1 MSTNSKFKKIWEKIT
16 EKWHI
21 KLVCLILAIA
31 LYLLHQS
38 ALLEKRTFVVP
49 LQVVQNGL
57 VEMTGYNTTNVSVIV
72 HAEKD
77 VISQIKNSD
86 LNASINLNTI
96 TESGTFE
103 VPVNLYLSD
112 SISGY
117 DSLEITVK
125 PEKLKVNVEKTAMK
139 YVPVLASTVGEVG
152 HGYVIEKVE
161 IDPPYVAIQGPESI
175 VNATEE
181 IKTTRL
187 NVSNAVV
194 NFSSEVHPFET
205 NSLLK
210 LDDNGPYKA
219 TVYLTTESSQKTFD
233 GIKIKV
239 LNLRSELKL
248 DGELPEISVTL
259 AGSIPYLEKYV
270 IPENF
275 VIADLENI
283 EYPGAYEIP
292 LRFASNSNVQFESKS
307 LESVVVNVSAVQK
320 QNSDGQN
327 SENIENENS
336 ENQAPTEDSLKNPEN
351 LEEKSENSG
360 EQNIESQKSTENF
373 ENPAEKSENSQ
384 TETKTSDETE

>member
-1 MSTNSKFKKIWEKIT
+1 MSTNSKIKKIWEKIT

-21 KLVCLILAIA
+21 KLVCLILAIS

-57 VEMTGYNTTNVSVIV
+57 VEMTGYNATNVSVIV
-72 HAEKD
+72 HAEKE

-96 TESGTFE
+96 TESGIFE

-112 SISGY
+112 SISSY

-194 NFSSEVHPFET
+194 NFSTEVQPYET

-210 LDDNGPYKA
+210 LDDKGPYKA
-219 TVYLTTESSQKTFD
+219 TVYLSTESSQKTFS

-239 LNLRSELKL
+239 FNLRSELKL

-283 EYPGAYEIP
+283 EQPGVYEIP
-292 LRFASNSNVQFESKS
+292 LRFVSNSNVQVETKS
-307 LESVVVNVSAVQK
+307 LESVIVNISAVQEQNPDA
-320 QNSDGQN
+320 QNSA
-327 SENIENENS
+327 EVENEN
-336 ENQAPTEDSLKNPEN
+336 PGN
-351 LEEKSENSG
+351 LEEKFENLS
-360 EQNIESQKSTENF
+360 EQNIDLQKTIENSV
-373 ENPAEKSENSQ
+373 NLAEKSQIENKSAI
-384 TETKTSDETE
+384 SDEIE

>member
-1 MSTNSKFKKIWEKIT
+1 MSTNSKIKKIWEKIT

-21 KLVCLILAIA
+21 KLVCLILAIS

-57 VEMTGYNTTNVSVIV
+57 VEMTGYNATNVSVIV
-72 HAEKD
+72 HAEKE

-96 TESGTFE
+96 TESGIFE

-112 SISGY
+112 SISSY

-194 NFSSEVHPFET
+194 NFSTEVQPYET

-210 LDDNGPYKA
+210 LDDKGPYKA
-219 TVYLTTESSQKTFD
+219 TVYLSTESSQKTFS

-283 EYPGAYEIP
+283 EQPGVYEIP
-292 LRFASNSNVQFESKS
+292 LRFVSNSNVQVESKS
-307 LESVVVNVSAVQK
+307 LESVIVNISAVQEQNPDA
-320 QNSDGQN
+320 QNSA
-327 SENIENENS
+327 EVENEN
-336 ENQAPTEDSLKNPEN
+336 PGN
-351 LEEKSENSG
+351 LEEKFENLS
-360 EQNIESQKSTENF
+360 EQNIDLQKTIENSV
-373 ENPAEKSENSQ
+373 NLAEKSQIENKSAI
-384 TETKTSDETE
+384 SDEIE